1 MSAIELVPAAW
12 LIQPTWLVHPEWVT
26 AVIGVIAL
34 GALALGWAGWSSR
47 HRRRVLLGPVAKLEV
62 GNRAR
67 DVALLVALIAIGLAL
82 LGPRLGKRVILVPA
96 TGIDVVF
103 LVDVSR
109 SMDARDVPPSRLDR
123 ARRAA
128 QELLA
133 RLGSEDRAGLAVFGS
148 RGLLL
153 APLTP
158 DRGALVEFLSS
169 LDTGLVTPAGSN
181 LGAGI
186 EAALTAFAP
195 ASERPGIV
203 FVLSDGEDPER
214 GRDLGVARATAAGVR
229 VLAAAL
235 GSDLGAEIPDH
246 GVPLRD
252 GYGQT
257 ILTRR
262 DRTRLERL
270 ANATDGEVFAGDRW
284 GDFDFARAAAS
295 IRRDAAA
302 SHGAPVPRRVDAVRV
317 APLVAVAFLLL
328 LAEMLP
334 RPMLSRPKSW
344 LRPRPAVAAA
354 SLMAVTLLTA
364 AAPAPRASG
373 ETATLIEIVNRNAEV
388 KRSNR
393 LGANLDN
400 AYQWL
405 ALGLARLEEREPESA
420 ARAFVA
426 AAVFAREPELAA
438 LAYYNLGVAALE
450 QRDLETARDAFF
462 DSLALA
468 PGDSQAR
475 FNLEWTLLGLAV
487 RPPPSPPEPR
497 PEEESGR
504 STSPAD
510 ESPPETTEPDLV
522 PATSDVAGPTPSE
535 AERAR
540 LLGRVIDDPTRGFR
554 SGRDR
559 NKYRRPSGLAW

>member
-1 MSAIELVPAAW
+1 
-12 LIQPTWLVHPEWVT
+12 
-26 AVIGVIAL
+26 
-34 GALALGWAGWSSR
+34 
-47 HRRRVLLGPVAKLEV
+47 VAKLAV

-67 DVALLVALIAIGLAL
+67 DVTLLVALIAIGLAL

-214 GRDLGVARATAAGVR
+214 GRNLGVARATAAGVR

-252 GYGQT
+252 GTGQT

-262 DRTRLERL
+262 DPSRLERL
-270 ANATDGEVFAGDRW
+270 ADATDGEVFAGDRW

-334 RPMLSRPKSW
+334 RPKAW
-344 LRPRPAVAAA
+344 LRSRGAVIAAGLTAVA
-354 SLMAVTLLTA
+354 LLTA
-364 AAPAPRASG
+364 AAPANPDDAHR
-373 ETATLIEIVNRNAEV
+373 
-388 KRSNR
+388 
-393 LGANLDN
+393 
-400 AYQWL
+400 WL
-405 ALGLARLEEREPESA
+405 ALGLARLEERKPESA

-426 AAVFAREPELAA
+426 AAVIAHEPELAA

-497 PEEESGR
+497 AKEESGR
-504 STSPAD
+504 STSPLD
-510 ESPPETTEPDLV
+510 ESPPETTESDLV
-522 PATSDVAGPTPSE
+522 PTTSDVAGPTPSE

-554 SGRDR
+554 SGRDP